1 MKNYKTFYER
11 GIENIWNDEY
21 EQMPKGKRH
30 KKNRKDRHRRIKF
43 SIDRHS
49 PESFFKGE
57 DL

>member
-1 MKNYKTFYER
+1 MKNYKALYER
-11 GIENIWNDEY
+11 GDENIWKDDY
-21 EQMPKGKRH
+21 DRMPKGKRR
-30 KKNRKDRHRRIKF
+30 KKIRKDRHRRVKF